1 MQPKEAVALDHYTTG
16 GLIQSSSRDRGDDE
30 CKCIVRASPV
40 VHWKLTF
47 TPLLDEAIHH
57 SDVKV
62 GARYTKL
69 LLDTGV
75 SRDWKTK
82 NTAAS
87 WVFAFTAHT
96 LTATDWL
103 VALIDPHVVFT

>member
-1 MQPKEAVALDHYTTG
+1 MAGEGKTFNTKFGCENMVCSPF
-16 GLIQSSSRDRGDDE
+16 SSE
-30 CKCIVRASPV
+30 
-40 VHWKLTF
+40 
-47 TPLLDEAIHH
+47 
-57 SDVKV
+57 
-62 GARYTKL
+62 

-87 WVFAFTAHT
+87 WLFAFTAHT

-103 VALIDPHVVFT
+103 VTLIDPHMVFT